1 MSEENAIEEIKWE
14 KFSDLVKKRGF
25 LAAARARVRGY
36 IVEGRRQYLVKFW
49 GMDIHPKTLI
59 SLKANLDRTYPK
71 GVHVGE
77 GSAISFDAVILSHDH
92 IRGIYADTV
101 IGKYCQIGARSMIMP
116 GIKIGDHSVIG
127 AGSIVTKDV
136 PPHSIAVGNPAKVI
150 RTDIK
155 TTWWGK
161 ITDDGRKPDAA

>member
-1 MSEENAIEEIKWE
+1 MSEDNNINEIKWE
-14 KFSDLVKKRGF
+14 IFSERVKKYGL
-25 LAAARARVRGY
+25 LAAVRSRVRGF
-36 IVEGRRQYLVKFW
+36 IVEGRRLYLVKFW
-49 GMDIHPKTLI
+49 GMDIHPLTLI

-92 IRGIYADTV
+92 IRGMYSDTV

-116 GIKIGDHSVIG
+116 GVKIGDHSVIG
-127 AGSIVTKDV
+127 AGSIVTKDI

-150 RTDIK
+150 RVDVQTGL
-155 TTWWGK
+155 WGK
-161 ITDDGRKPDAA
+161 ITGDGRKPE